1 MGKHGIIQQKVFR
14 GFCNCVVFVSVID
27 GGEDMGKVH
36 AGRPPRLRTSR
47 LNMALTEQEASNLAI
62 AADLLGLSKAGV
74 LREGLSRIVRQ
85 LKSQGRW
92 NEAAPDAEG
101 GAGKR

>member
-1 MGKHGIIQQKVFR
+1 MGKMQ
-14 GFCNCVVFVSVID
+14 
-27 GGEDMGKVH
+27 

-47 LNMALTEQEASNLAI
+47 INMALTEQEASNLTI

-74 LREGLSRIVRQ
+74 LRDGLSRIVRQ

-101 GAGKR
+101 GTGKC

>member
-1 MGKHGIIQQKVFR
+1 MGKMQ
-14 GFCNCVVFVSVID
+14 
-27 GGEDMGKVH
+27 

-47 LNMALTEQEASNLAI
+47 INMALTEQEASNLTI

-74 LREGLSRIVRQ
+74 LRDGLSRIVRQ

-92 NEAAPDAEG
+92 NEAASDAEG
-101 GAGKR
+101 GTGKC